1 MVLLIAFILV
11 VVTILG
17 DYYLKL
23 GSAKAEL
30 LNFEVTVGMMLF
42 ALTGLGW
49 AWVMRYKSLDQ
60 VAVLYSGGS
69 LILLACLGWFIFS
82 EPMTARKLIGVCFA
96 VIAIW
101 LIGE

>member
-1 MVLLIAFILV
+1 MVLLIAFVLV

-23 GSAKAEL
+23 GSVKAEL
-30 LNFEVTVGMMLF
+30 LNFEVAVGMTLF

-49 AWVMRYKSLDQ
+49 AWVMRHKSLDQ

-69 LILLACLGWFIFS
+69 LILLACLGWFIFN
-82 EPMTARKLIGVCFA
+82 EPITTKKLVGVCFA
-96 VIAIW
+96 AIAIW